1 MKNVKNKHDNHYS
14 QVLSFIE
21 GELKNKGMFPY
32 LSQRNKTTKEKIPK
46 INKNIQELLDDL
58 CKRKKMNFFSFDLF
72 KNGNTLSL
80 WNKDCKDIL
89 YQENDIFTYIK
100 EIKKPIKQNIEK
112 VIKKNS
118 DFKNKVDIIKEK
130 NKKANKI
137 YFGKYEPNYAYLK
150 KHVPIIDLD
159 LIRRC
164 ENHSINKNKK
174 IDVQVCHKYKKLYE
188 NIRNSNSIS
197 IYQSYLRKNKRIKYN
212 KSKNSFYLKDSS
224 DIKND
229 FNQKN
234 KCSSSRRSNSVYVNN
249 YKYNSILINTHVAK
263 NNIFTNDSSIRLNK
277 KI

>member
-1 MKNVKNKHDNHYS
+1 MKNVKNKHDNNYS

-80 WNKDCKDIL
+80 WNR
-89 YQENDIFTYIK
+89 

-197 IYQSYLRKNKRIKYN
+197 IYQSYRRKNKRIKYN
-212 KSKNSFYLKDSS
+212 NSKNSFYLKDSS

-229 FNQKN
+229 FNKKN
-234 KCSSSRRSNSVYVNN
+234 KCSSSRRSNSLYVNN
-249 YKYNSILINTHVAK
+249 YKYNSILINTHIAK